1 MLNKY
6 ILFMKKREKMF
17 EMAIQRLRVIPLRVH
32 YKWTIGWLLMGVVN
46 ERVT

>member
-32 YKWTIGWLLMGVVN
+32 DKWTIDWLLMGVVN
-46 ERVT
+46 EHVT